1 MQKEAE
7 KAQKVFAATGLAIED
22 VKFKNEALT
31 QAMNDSEVSAEQF
44 AQMFQEECANV
55 AKKAFGDISL
65 SLAEVKKAASEITF
79 ADMAEELNEFAQI
92 TAETDTALNN
102 LQSSVVSLKKENW
115 KVGLGMELSETDK
128 DGYKG
133 AIENFISNAQTF
145 IDDNHYEAT
154 VALRLL
160 TGGNADTS
168 GLDSYYGGM
177 KSQVEDLGAKLKEA
191 VNISLEDSVITLDE
205 AAELESLQEQIAE
218 ITGKLTEAKTDA
230 EMQALQIKYNGAALD
245 MDSFNALQEELQA
258 NVAAAS
264 EQYESALT
272 LTLTNLNLQ
281 LADGAITQEEY
292 DSAVKEATDG
302 YYAQINE
309 LNARV
314 STFNLES
321 IATAWDSEL
330 SKIMPDIEGSTTE
343 KLTEAL
349 NSALL
354 AHPDVKS
361 WTTADVISWMGLDK
375 LNLDTAM

>member
-65 SLAEVKKAASEITF
+65 SLAEVKKVASEITF

-205 AAELESLQEQIAE
+205 AAELESL
-218 ITGKLTEAKTDA
+218 D
-230 EMQALQIKYNGAALD
+230 
-245 MDSFNALQEELQA
+245 
-258 NVAAAS
+258 
-264 EQYESALT
+264 
-272 LTLTNLNLQ
+272 
-281 LADGAITQEEY
+281 
-292 DSAVKEATDG
+292 
-302 YYAQINE
+302 
-309 LNARV
+309 R
-314 STFNLES
+314 
-321 IATAWDSEL
+321 
-330 SKIMPDIEGSTTE
+330 
-343 KLTEAL
+343 
-349 NSALL
+349 
-354 AHPDVKS
+354 KS
-361 WTTADVISWMGLDK
+361 VV
-375 LNLDTAM
+375 